1 MLAPKY
7 FHNHM
12 EISPMPNGESARFS
26 IPFSNDGGPLLALP
40 RELLPYW
47 RGIHRDADGNGADVE
62 SESFAG
68 TDYDRACATG
78 EMIAVITIGPGAGI
92 VLGADDLAHGVRWA
106 RVPPRGTNML
116 VVPVYSAADY
126 RDVLPHQLR
135 TIGDSGWRLVY
146 PSFHVSSG
154 DMLLMHAADCG
165 SEIIERESG
174 EYATGGEAIP
184 WRIGTGTYA
193 LDERT
198 IELQSPIGE
207 SLLILGR
214 FRPI

>member
-1 MLAPKY
+1 
-7 FHNHM
+7 
-12 EISPMPNGESARFS
+12 MPNGESARFS

-47 RGIHRDADGNGADVE
+47 HGIHRSAHSNAADTE

-68 TDYDRACATG
+68 TDYDRACATNA
-78 EMIAVITIGPGAGI
+78 MIAVITIGPGTGI

-106 RVPPRGTNML
+106 RVPPRETTIL
-116 VVPVYSAADY
+116 VIPVYSAADY
-126 RDVLPHQLR
+126 RDVLAHQLR
-135 TIGDSGWRLVY
+135 TIDDRGWRLVY

-184 WRIGTGTYA
+184 WRTGAGTYA

-198 IELQSPIGE
+198 IELQSSMGK
-207 SLLILGR
+207 SLLIICR